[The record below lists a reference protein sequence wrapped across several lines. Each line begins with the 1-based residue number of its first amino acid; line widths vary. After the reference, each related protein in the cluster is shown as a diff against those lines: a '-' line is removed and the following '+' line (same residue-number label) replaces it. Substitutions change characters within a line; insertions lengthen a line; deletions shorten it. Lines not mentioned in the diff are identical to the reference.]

1 MLYHDRIDISHGID
15 MSKKSASKERN
26 FCHYWYFLNKGFQF
40 QTYILN
46 RCPDLLM
53 ISVNLNIYV
62 LNIRNVDYRCFII
75 GISKSETIKLLKNID
90 LTEKIGTLSKNKYQN
105 QF

>member
-1 MLYHDRIDISHGID
+1 MLYHDRIDIPRGID
-15 MSKKSASKERN
+15 MSKKSASKECN
-26 FCHYWYFLNKGFQF
+26 FCYYWYFLNKGFQF

-62 LNIRNVDYRCFII
+62 LNIRNVDYHCFII

-90 LTEKIGTLSKNKYQN
+90 LTEKIGTLSKNKYQK

>member
-1 MLYHDRIDISHGID
+1 MLYHDRIDIPHGID
-15 MSKKSASKERN
+15 MSKKSASKECN
-26 FCHYWYFLNKGFQF
+26 FCYYWYFLNKGFQF

-75 GISKSETIKLLKNID
+75 EISKSETIKLLKNID